1 MRGLILVLMSNV
13 CYLAVILIFLV
24 VTTRYLVAT
33 VDCYSLPSG
42 YCSLPVVTARY
53 RSFPIFLKMVPD
65 ETRST
70 ENVLLLSNISL
81 IICMLGW
88 FLNFWIALS
97 TGPLI
102 SETSHNKSSLTLMLK
117 VMEQAASCK
126 HRQAVKT
133 IQCEKKFQV
142 SLPFFLS

>member
-1 MRGLILVLMSNV
+1 MSNV

-24 VTTRYLVAT
+24 GTTRYLVAT
-33 VDCYSLPSG
+33 VGYYSLPSG

-65 ETRST
+65 ETRSI

-88 FLNFWIALS
+88 FLNF
-97 TGPLI
+97 
-102 SETSHNKSSLTLMLK
+102 
-117 VMEQAASCK
+117 
-126 HRQAVKT
+126 
-133 IQCEKKFQV
+133 
-142 SLPFFLS
+142 